1 MVKIPTGFCAPQ
13 ANKGGTDMKIKSIF
27 PYLLFGSLLF
37 IPNGTNKSAE
47 KNGTFVAQ
55 QTIKD
60 NTPDT
65 QELIDAKA
73 QELIDIY
80 IANVLAGQNRIKHG
94 KGGHRAAVLREFP
107 GAVVRYYCIYGQYT
121 QFNRALYYQG
131 DTLTLIPFGA
141 RHSCPE
147 FRRLMTE
154 KYKDCPGV
162 IHNGKMFKSNKDY
175 NNALNAFLKR
185 NHVDENTPDS
195 VRQKVIDK
203 FNRNNFSAESL
214 HPGAILIVQKSST
227 PSNTHAIM
235 FLGIGRMEN
244 GKFIP
249 DAHGTPIYA
258 GYNNES
264 TGDIYGTYPTNRI
277 MAADM
282 FVAAQYGYTKE
293 FQKVQDMNYD
303 EMFHYVYEEPYDG
316 LYAFAPDNTSLRQT
330 AAAKYFSKDKQD
342 FKPATKPVRMQTAS
356 VTPPLPQIQQ
366 LRAKNFIRNLGVRS
380 K

>member
-1 MVKIPTGFCAPQ
+1 
-13 ANKGGTDMKIKSIF
+13 MKIKSIF

-37 IPNGTNKSAE
+37 IPSGTSKSSKQNGM
-47 KNGTFVAQ
+47 FVAQ
-55 QTIKD
+55 QTVKD
-60 NTPDT
+60 NTPNT
-65 QELIDAKA
+65 QELIDVKA

-80 IANVLAGQNRIKHG
+80 IDNVVAGQNRIKHA

-107 GAVVRYYCIYGQYT
+107 GAVARWYCIYGQYT
-121 QFNRALYYQG
+121 QLNRAVDEQG
-131 DTLTLIPFGA
+131 DTLTLIPFGG

-147 FRRLMTE
+147 FRRLMIE

-175 NNALNAFLKR
+175 NNALAAFLRLYKV
-185 NHVDENTPDS
+185 NENTPDS

-214 HPGAILIVQKSST
+214 HPGSILIVQKSGN

-235 FLGIGRMEN
+235 FMGIGRMEN

-249 DAHGTPIYA
+249 DEHGTPIYA

-264 TGDIYGTYPTNRI
+264 TGDIYGSFPTNRI

-282 FVAAQYGYTKE
+282 FVAAQHAYTRE
-293 FQKVQDMNYD
+293 FQQIQNMNYN
-303 EMFHYVYEEPYDG
+303 EMFRYVYDLPCD
-316 LYAFAPDNTSLRQT
+316 LYTMSPNQDALRKMAT
-330 AAAKYFSKDKQD
+330 DKYFNKNDPN
-342 FKPATKPVRMQTAS
+342 FKPAIQPIRMQTAS
-356 VTPPLPQIQQ
+356 VVPPLPGIQQ
-366 LRAKNFIRNLGVRS
+366 FRTNNLIRNLGVRG

>member
-1 MVKIPTGFCAPQ
+1 M
-13 ANKGGTDMKIKSIF
+13 ANKGGTNMKIKSIF

-37 IPNGTNKSAE
+37 IPNGTNKSSE

-60 NTPDT
+60 NTPNI

-73 QELIDIY
+73 QELIDAY
-80 IANVLAGQNRIKHG
+80 LDNVVAGQNRIKHC
-94 KGGHRAAVLREFP
+94 KGGHRTAVLREFP
-107 GAVVRYYCIYGQYT
+107 GAVVRWYCIYGQYT
-121 QFNRALYYQG
+121 QFNRALDEKG

-147 FRRLMTE
+147 FRRLMKE

-162 IHNGKMFKSNKDY
+162 IHNGKMFKSDKDY
-175 NNALNAFLKR
+175 NNALAAFLKL

-195 VRQKVIDK
+195 VRQKVVDK
-203 FNRNNFSAESL
+203 FAQNNFSAESL
-214 HPGAILIVQKSST
+214 KPGTILIIQKSST
-227 PSNTHAIM
+227 PSNTHAIVL
-235 FLGIGRMEN
+235 LGIGRMEK
-244 GKFIP
+244 GKFVP
-249 DAHGTPIYA
+249 DEHGTPIYA

-264 TGDIYGTYPTNRI
+264 TGEIYGTYPTNRV

-282 FVAAQYGYTKE
+282 FVAAQYAYAQE
-293 FQKVQDMNYD
+293 FQKVQNMNYD

-316 LYAFAPDNTSLRQT
+316 LYAFAPDNTSLRT
-330 AAAKYFSKDKQD
+330 LATDKYFHNDKQN
-342 FKPATKPVRMQTAS
+342 FKPATRPVHMQTAS
-356 VTPPLPQIQQ
+356 VTPPLPQIWQ
-366 LRAKNFIRNLGVRS
+366 LRTNNLIRNLGVRG